1 MNTGFKIPTLL
12 GLGVLLIGLLGGVFL
27 VSRNELA
34 VFQTKATKFVEPQ
47 KITVTNL
54 SGNSATIYW
63 QTNEP
68 SPGFIKAGQSSSS
81 LDLIFNDDRDTG
93 TPKPYKLHFVTLIN
107 LSPNTTYYYKIFS
120 GTNSY
125 PNQPLSFKTSTDVP
139 SSPNSPLIG
148 QVVDENSQP
157 VTEAFVNLSIPGSS
171 DVTTITKVSGN
182 FILPLTSLADLS
194 SNPQAVLTVFSG
206 EKSSKI
212 NLILPFAKNS
222 LPQIILGQDLDL
234 SAQEST
240 PSPTST
246 VKYDLNNDRMVN
258 ALDAGIVFNNF
269 GKKGKNILGDLNKDE
284 IVDQKDVDI
293 LGKLPN

>member
-34 VFQTKATKFVEPQ
+34 VFQTKATKYVEPQ

-63 QTNEP
+63 QTTEP

-81 LDLIFNDDRDTG
+81 LDLTFNDDRDTG
-93 TPKPYKLHFVTLIN
+93 TPKLYKLHFVTLTN

-157 VTEAFVNLSIPGSS
+157 VSEAFVNLSIPGSA
-171 DVTTITKVSGN
+171 DVATITKVSGN
-182 FILPLTSLADLS
+182 FILPLTSLTNLS
-194 SNPQAVLTVFSG
+194 SNPQAVLTIFNG
-206 EKSSKI
+206 DKSSKI
-212 NLILPFAKNS
+212 NLTLPFTGNS
-222 LPQIILGQDLDL
+222 LPQIILGQDLNL
-234 SAQEST
+234 SSQEST
-240 PSPTST
+240 SSSST
-246 VKYDLNNDRMVN
+246 VKNDLNNDRMVN

-269 GKKGKNILGDLNKDE
+269 GKKGKN
-284 IVDQKDVDI
+284 
-293 LGKLPN
+293 